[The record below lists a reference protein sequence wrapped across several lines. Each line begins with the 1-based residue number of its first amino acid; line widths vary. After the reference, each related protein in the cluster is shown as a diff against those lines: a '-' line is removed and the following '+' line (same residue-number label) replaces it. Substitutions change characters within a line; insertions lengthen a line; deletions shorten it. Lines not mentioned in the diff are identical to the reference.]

1 MTDILE
7 DLIQETE
14 ITLRDAYR
22 RGVEQGGKTNNAI
35 LDNRKDMLKK
45 FIVFKSK
52 FIEFENEGE
61 HFFALRTHNV
71 ETPINLEKL
80 IKTFLLTYDNA
91 ED

>member
-22 RGVEQGGKTNNAI
+22 RGVEQGGKANNAI
-35 LDNRKDMLKK
+35 LDNRREMLIK
-45 FIVFKSK
+45 FASYKNKFTEFKTEDGYYFVSK
-52 FIEFENEGE
+52 SPQ
-61 HFFALRTHNV
+61 V
-71 ETPINLEKL
+71 ESPINLDQL
-80 IKTFLLTYDNA
+80 IKIFLLTYENG

>member
-14 ITLRDAYR
+14 ITLRDAYQ
-22 RGVEQGGKTNNAI
+22 RGIEQGGKTNNAI

-45 FIVFKSK
+45 FIAFKAK

-61 HFFALRTHNV
+61 HFFAPRTHNV
-71 ETPINLEKL
+71 DNAINLEQL
-80 IKTFLLTYDNA
+80 IKTFLLTYENG

>member
-22 RGVEQGGKTNNAI
+22 RGIEQGGKTNNAI

-45 FIVFKSK
+45 FVSFRNK
-52 FIEFENEGE
+52 FVEFENDGE
-61 HFFALRTHNV
+61 HFFALRSPQV
-71 ETPINLEKL
+71 ETPINLEQL
-80 IKTFLLTYDNA
+80 LKTFLLTYDNG

>member
-35 LDNRKDMLKK
+35 LDNRRDMLRK
-45 FIVFKSK
+45 FVAFKTK
-52 FIEFENEGE
+52 FIEFGAEGE
-61 HFFALRTHNV
+61 HFYSLRNHNV
-71 ETPINLEKL
+71 ESAITLDQL
-80 IKTFLLTYDNA
+80 IKTFLLTYENG